1 MWTINSYDIF
11 RLRTPG
17 GNLFTEFVDA
27 LIKAEAYIGGVPL
40 SNLSTT
46 LRTNVGD
53 GGVDTEIRVAIPT
66 DSTGCLD
73 VPTCWQYKATQ
84 NSNVS
89 EADLRKEV
97 KKPYSKEL
105 IEKGYGYRLCI
116 CDDITAEKRTE
127 WEEILSEEVKNINN
141 SAPAPKILSASNL
154 ADWASR
160 LPAVVIR
167 FFQPGLEQLLHLQ
180 AWGQNI
186 TKLTPTFVE
195 VEVWSSV
202 KQRLLDHADFSKP
215 CNDVIL
221 PMQGEAGVGK
231 TRLTY
236 EALVSLEGSE
246 SLVLYTIDTKAVEI
260 AYTLANDKSVRA
272 ILIADECL
280 LKTRI
285 QLNTLLAGHSNRVRL
300 ICLDNSGERLLTD
313 AAEPWLEKIPED
325 NVDSI
330 LKQNFPTVPAD
341 RRRAYVELSRGFVK
355 LAADLCNQDFQ
366 IAAQGNVRP
375 ALMGVRDYL
384 RNRLSPEELPI
395 VEAIAFFWKVG
406 FRDDVKEEL
415 DQMCESLNIDKG
427 KVLQTA
433 NRLKDVPGFIA
444 FAGRYLYVT
453 PEIIAQVSFEGAWKR
468 CAEYDPPAFLSKIPD
483 SLLESFLKRVS
494 NSGSEEVR
502 RVVGE
507 FFRTWATHLQPI
519 DLTDIQTVNRLV
531 VLAETN
537 PRDYLPR
544 LARLIEKASRDEFL
558 KVSGGIY
565 GRGPRRSLVWLAER
579 MAAFPEFFSYAESIL
594 WKLALAETEPNLANN
609 ATRIWQE
616 LFQIFLSVT
625 ATPFAERMKLLQQR
639 LLTED
644 EQQIAL
650 ALGGLSRA
658 FETDVSRIVGRPM
671 VAGRIPPE
679 QWQPKTQLE
688 LRQCLDLALDVL
700 SQAARSDTPSL
711 REGALH
717 IAIEHLR
724 FFLVNGYLDQIK
736 ALFPIRTVSQDV
748 LLLLIDNLEDFLEF
762 NPDAPQEVQEWL
774 QSLIPDNFHGK
785 LIGILGK
792 SPWHDSFR
800 DNQEAWHTEI
810 NSIAKQLCEQPELLE
825 SEMEWLCSPQARS
838 VWALGNAMGAYDAD
852 ALCLDLIM
860 RSVADTQATGLA
872 REYIAS
878 LLRNYPQHS
887 AAVNAWIDEFETQT
901 PAIAYELFMA
911 GGDATRAL
919 ERALKLIDTG
929 ILSLEYLGGFTS
941 GISGQRPLSN
951 KEFYEI
957 LKRLTTSVKAGKN
970 LLAIKTAIKLVASRL
985 DYDQWKKQVDILKD
999 AAIQSLIWEL
1009 LEATAKF
1016 SGGEYYHW
1024 DEILRSL
1031 AKIHIDK
1038 AATIAS
1044 LAIFGEEQQKIRA
1057 EEILAELAESHPD
1070 LVMQRVGEVILSKEY
1085 VWYLPI
1091 EKHGF
1096 LIQSL
1101 PLEALKNWLRSVGAV
1116 GAQRIARNLP
1126 IPYLD
1131 ESGKPVVPPLTEFV
1145 LSEFEDDERTFRE
1158 FCLGSHSLQIY
1169 IGDVASQKQKEAE
1182 IAREF
1187 LNHPLPRV
1195 REWAEYEISRC
1206 EQDAK
1211 MWRQIDEESRI

>member
-46 LRTNVGD
+46 LRTNVRD

-89 EADLRKEV
+89 EADLRTEV
-97 KKPYSKEL
+97 KKAYSKEL

-167 FFQPGLEQLLHLQ
+167 FFQPGLEQLLHLE

-236 EALVSLEGSE
+236 EALVSLKGSE

-260 AYTLANDKSVRA
+260 AYTLANDKLLRA

-415 DQMCESLNIDKG
+415 DQMCETLNIDKR
-427 KVLQTA
+427 KVLETA

-453 PEIIAQVSFEGAWKR
+453 PELIAQVSFEGAWKR

-507 FFRTWATHLQPI
+507 FFRTWATRLQPI

-537 PRDYLPR
+537 PSDYLPR
-544 LARLIEKASRDEFL
+544 LARLIERASRDEL
-558 KVSGGIY
+558 LRVSGGY
-565 GRGPRRSLVWLAER
+565 RGTRRSLVWLAER
-579 MAAFPEFFSYAESIL
+579 MAAFPEFFPYAESIL

-616 LFQIFLSVT
+616 LFQIFLSGT

-658 FETDVSRIVGRPM
+658 FETDVSRVVGRPV

-700 SQAARSDTPSL
+700 SQAARSGTSSF
-711 REGALH
+711 REGAWH

-748 LLLLIDNLEDFLEF
+748 LLLLIDNLEDFLKF

-774 QSLIPDNFHGK
+774 QSLIPNNFHGK
-785 LIGILGK
+785 LIGVLGK
-792 SPWHDSFR
+792 SPWYRSFR
-800 DNQEAWHTEI
+800 DSQEAWQTEI
-810 NSIAKQLCEQPELLE
+810 NSIAKQLCEQPGLLE

-838 VWALGNAMGAYDAD
+838 VWALGKAMGVYDAD

-872 REYIAS
+872 REYIGS

-887 AAVNAWIDEFETQT
+887 AAVNGWIDQFESQT

-911 GGDATRAL
+911 AGEATRAL

-985 DYDQWKKQVDILKD
+985 EYDQWQKQVGILED
-999 AAIQSLIWEL
+999 SAIQSLIWVL

-1016 SGGEYYHW
+1016 SAGEYHHW
-1024 DEILRSL
+1024 GEILRSL
-1031 AKIHIDK
+1031 AKIDVDK
-1038 AATIAS
+1038 AARIAS
-1044 LAIFGEEQQKIRA
+1044 LALVGEEQHKIRA
-1057 EEILAELAESHPD
+1057 EEILAELAEAHAD
-1070 LVMQRVGEVILSKEY
+1070 LVMQRVGKIILSEEY
-1085 VWYLPI
+1085 GWHFSI
-1091 EKHGF
+1091 EKYRF

-1101 PLEALKNWLRSVGAV
+1101 PLDTMKNWLRSLGAI

-1126 IPYLD
+1126 LPYLD
-1131 ESGKPVVPPLTEFV
+1131 ESGKPIVPPLTEFV
-1145 LSEFEDDERTFRE
+1145 LSEFEDDEPTFRA
-1158 FCLGSHSLQIY
+1158 FCLGSHSLQTY
-1169 IGDVASQKQKEAE
+1169 IGDIASQKQKEAE
-1182 IAREF
+1182 VAREF
-1187 LNHPLPRV
+1187 LNHPLRRV
-1195 REWAEYEISRC
+1195 REWAEYEISSC